1 MYDMLVSF
9 RSSYSFTLIFK
20 IKKMINNQGQAVRTV
35 TPSFCAEVYGWREL
49 PQAGDEVIEVK
60 SMVSLFLCHVLFMCK
75 DTC

>member
-1 MYDMLVSF
+1 
-9 RSSYSFTLIFK
+9 
-20 IKKMINNQGQAVRTV
+20 MINNQGQAVRTV

-60 SMVSLFLCHVLFMCK
+60 SMVSLFLCHVLFMYK